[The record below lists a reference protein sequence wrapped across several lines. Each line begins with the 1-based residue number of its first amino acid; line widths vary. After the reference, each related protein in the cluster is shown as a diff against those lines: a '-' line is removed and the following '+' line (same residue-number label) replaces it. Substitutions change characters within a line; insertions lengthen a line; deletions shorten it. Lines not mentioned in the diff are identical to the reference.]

1 VRRAPW
7 AAVVLLA
14 ALAGC
19 TTHPPPDD
27 PPTPPPPPAPP
38 ASPAIIDGKW
48 VPALRGATN
57 CCNDEATPDLDEGLV
72 DGWTL
77 ITPAALDRIK
87 GPGTVN
93 WTHLRL
99 GPFSEI
105 VDASLSAFSG
115 RDAQRAR
122 LLQASVRRYGA
133 GLEILDDA
141 RVAGLAAQERGI
153 YVEWDVVDHWA
164 LATHGMNFYGDDCS
178 VTHAAPPQRYLDWIK
193 AVVEATWDLPGTYNL
208 GNEGFRCRPLP
219 EWERGLYD
227 ALKAAL
233 AAKGV
238 SRPIGSTVTVSDTR
252 TAFDYRTYHGWQ
264 IPPANWSRDIPAML
278 TETDN
283 RSHDAAAWA
292 ALARAIEAAGH
303 YVSIWR
309 GPESWDSQNG
319 AINAMPRLG
328 EAWPPDDQPPPA
340 PTTDCDG
347 EPGPLTGTTEKT
359 HGTAVNEVMRDLTGC
374 PIGSTCLLG
383 DIPQQTWFADVVKAL
398 RARGLCA
405 GQHNPGHTDE
415 IAVAADQWAKRE
427 GFHVFAG
434 DDSPGP
440 VPPGGARRVVVWSPG
455 AARPTYFAPEVLP
468 PPPPDPFGC
477 PAPRPLRVWD
487 DNRPHWKINAHQVN
501 RVIDTTAVTVAQEPF
516 CRAIG
521 MSPMADGTLR
531 AECPMRPEDW
541 PVAGERLACER
552 YIAEGDWVLDAR
564 NGASCVANPENSAQF
579 FPNGGNCRLCNPAK
593 SVCSGWF

>member
-1 VRRAPW
+1 V
-7 AAVVLLA
+7 
-14 ALAGC
+14 
-19 TTHPPPDD
+19 PD
-27 PPTPPPPPAPP
+27 
-38 ASPAIIDGKW
+38 
-48 VPALRGATN
+48 LRGATN
-57 CCNDEATPDLDEGLV
+57 CCNDEATPDIDEGLV

-153 YVEWDVVDHWA
+153 YIEWDVVDHWA
-164 LATHGMNFYGDDCS
+164 LATQGMNFFGDDCS
-178 VTHAAPPQRYLDWIK
+178 VTHAALPQRYLDWIN

-208 GNEGFRCRPLP
+208 GNEGFRCRPWP

-238 SRPIGSTVTVSDTR
+238 SRPIGSTVTISDTR

-264 IPPANWSRDIPAML
+264 VPPASWSRDIPAML

-292 ALARAIEAAGH
+292 ALARATEAAGH

-319 AINAMPRLG
+319 AINAMPKLG
-328 EAWPPDDQPPPA
+328 EAWPPSPD
-340 PTTDCDG
+340 PT
-347 EPGPLTGTTEKT
+347 
-359 HGTAVNEVMRDLTGC
+359 
-374 PIGSTCLLG
+374 
-383 DIPQQTWFADVVKAL
+383 
-398 RARGLCA
+398 
-405 GQHNPGHTDE
+405 
-415 IAVAADQWAKRE
+415 
-427 GFHVFAG
+427 
-434 DDSPGP
+434 
-440 VPPGGARRVVVWSPG
+440 
-455 AARPTYFAPEVLP
+455 P
-468 PPPPDPFGC
+468 PPPPSTFPVRFPLEGAVIYMRNARYNAGVDSTPRMQGDPELCELLHGVRVNDCHFDSTVWADDHALRGEYEAKVLAGARHGGPEVVGLCPIWMYRSGSETGRCHDDRDGPIVSCDHFGNTVDRDDPQTPDVFEGK
-477 PAPRPLRVWD
+477 PAVCGLQRDEFGPYAGFFMVPQCTAGRECSVRACGPLGQECGPWV
-487 DNRPHWKINAHQVN
+487 
-501 RVIDTTAVTVAQEPF
+501 AVTW
-516 CRAIG
+516 R
-521 MSPMADGTLR
+521 
-531 AECPMRPEDW
+531 
-541 PVAGERLACER
+541 
-552 YIAEGDWVLDAR
+552 
-564 NGASCVANPENSAQF
+564 
-579 FPNGGNCRLCNPAK
+579 K
-593 SVCSGWF
+593 